1 MKGFRT
7 HNLTIGSE
15 IGVAAGPLGYG
26 ISGEAGLKSGA
37 GFKAPIF
44 SYVLSKGFFAGVE
57 VVGQAFLDR
66 FDENERVYWYPGI
79 KAGDIFDGKVRR
91 PAESDRLYAAL
102 RDAEL
107 GTAQGASLE
116 WDTEEVTQT
125 LDLGEGEVLKLPPT
139 PEQLQAWES
148 AGIKDEE
155 DVKHEE
161 EERKAVRSL
170 PPPPRHPY
178 ARNSKARSSDASLL
192 NGRTA
197 GLRSPDMGY
206 SSSQDPSQ
214 ASSPT
219 MPQTAQ
225 LESSSS
231 YATAPDLSQ
240 VTSQK
245 FLPPPKRNPARG
257 GVTGSASP
265 SGSGGRFVAPSTS
278 VSTATTDDAGQ
289 EAAIEPLH
297 VPAVHAP
304 DGQTEETLIPEAQ
317 KQGLGL
323 VLDAEK
329 KEAGAQGEHVEVPAP
344 DSSDMANLSLRED
357 GGSAPEQLEIPQP
370 PKLEH
375 QDSEASFTSVY
386 SEPQE
391 TSIPPPPAYQPG
403 EGEQAGAGDSKQAVG
418 P

>member
-91 PAESDRLYAAL
+91 PAESDKLYAAL

-170 PPPPRHPY
+170 PPPPRHPH

-192 NGRTA
+192 SGRTA

-219 MPQTAQ
+219 LAKTAQ
-225 LESSSS
+225 FESSF
-231 YATAPDLSQ
+231 ATAPDLSQ
-240 VTSQK
+240 VTPQS

-257 GVTGSASP
+257 SAMAGASAST
-265 SGSGGRFVAPSTS
+265 SDGRFVAPSIS
-278 VSTATTDDAGQ
+278 GAAATAEDMGN

-297 VPAVHAP
+297 VPAVHAS

-329 KEAGAQGEHVEVPAP
+329 KEASAQEEQLEVPAP
-344 DSSDMANLSLRED
+344 DSSDMANLSLRQD

-391 TSIPPPPAYQPG
+391 TAIPPPPGYVPG
-403 EGEQAGAGDSKQAVG
+403 EGEQPAAGDSKQTAG